1 MSFFDSEI
9 VQNELNEI
17 NELQQKLIKD
27 VFRYPSMSNREKEEH
42 IEILSELLEKQKIL
56 YTRLSLSDDPKAIE
70 MKSRVEESAK
80 LLGFGNADINQVF
93 NSMKMTIENL
103 KKM

>member
-9 VQNELNEI
+9 VQNELKEI
-17 NELQQKLIKD
+17 NELQKKLMGD
-27 VFRYPSMSNREKEEH
+27 VFKYPTMSSEEKENH
-42 IEILSELLEKQKIL
+42 IEILSTLLEKQKIL

-70 MKSRVEESAK
+70 MKERVEESAK
-80 LLGFGNADINQVF
+80 LLGFGDADVNQVF

-103 KKM
+103 KKI

>member
-9 VQNELNEI
+9 VQNELLQI
-17 NELQQKLIKD
+17 KELQQNLIKD
-27 VFRYPSMSNREKEEH
+27 VFRYPSMSPDEKQNH
-42 IEILSELLEKQKIL
+42 IKILSELLEKQKIL

-70 MKSRVEESAK
+70 MKKNVEESAK
-80 LLGFGNADINQVF
+80 LLGFGDADVNQVF

-103 KKM
+103 KKI